1 MKKIYKVYKSR
12 NKIVCIDVRTIQ
24 KYSQKTKLSISIL
37 KKYLEKLPDTKR
49 KYILSTEAL

>member
-49 KYILSTEAL
+49 K